1 MPDET
6 PPPLFLVVNV
16 PSAGD
21 TVILHLTNAS
31 AELPQHWQV
40 GRAADCAV
48 RVADKTV
55 STHHLTIRAEP
66 IVGGN
71 NYDLWGRRRYLWSFQ
86 DNSSTNGTFQDGIKV
101 GGRGHPC
108 PWIEIEDND
117 AVYLA
122 KVKIR
127 FSFDGQFTDSDR
139 EDMTAA
145 PVDPPTDPST
155 PETPT
160 DIRAPQPQ
168 QQQPSNVWDIARL
181 LLTGPSN
188 LHNWI
193 WWMFLA
199 VTGSAVVILIEWIRH
214 G

>member
-6 PPPLFLVVNV
+6 PPPMMLVVNV

-21 TVILHLTNAS
+21 TVILHLTNAA

-55 STHHLTIRAEP
+55 STHHMTIRAEP

-71 NYDLWGRRRYLWSFQ
+71 NYDLWGRRRYLWLFK
-86 DNSSTNGTFQDGIKV
+86 DNGSTNGTFQDGIKI

-117 AVYLA
+117 AVFLA
-122 KVKIR
+122 RQKIR

-139 EDMTAA
+139 EDMTAT
-145 PVDPPTDPST
+145 PVDPPTDPT
-155 PETPT
+155 AGETPT
-160 DIRAPQPQ
+160 DIRAPQPAS
-168 QQQPSNVWDIARL
+168 QPTTMWDIVKL
-181 LLTGPSN
+181 LLTGPRDLSN
-188 LHNWI
+188 WA
-193 WWMFLA
+193 WWLMLA
-199 VTGSAVVILIEWIRH
+199 AIASGVTLAIEWIRSH
-214 G
+214 